1 MTTMAAGAVFGAG
14 AVATQGTQAHADA
27 KSDVQSAQNRVD
39 AAKAK
44 VDELSKGK
52 DVTEVQGGIP
62 ADLQKQLT
70 DAQNNVNNAQKTLDD
85 TAGYLQYYQNQK
97 ASLQQKLDEATS
109 ASNALSTTDPAYQQ
123 SRVAYYTAKYA
134 VQDNDAQIQNATGW
148 VKSYTIQLQQAKDKL
163 ATIQSQT
170 NSYGAKTVTVK
181 KVDHSALDAAKKEYK
196 AAVKA
201 LDEAKA
207 KADAPAKTVTYDV
220 PAVGKHNAFTKTAE
234 AKKAEVKHEAA
245 KKAAKHEAKKHVA
258 KKATKKATKKHAKKH
273 VIKKIVK
280 KAKHLFSVRIKA
292 KKVYAYKT
300 IALHKAGRKVEKK
313 GTKLYVYKIVK
324 KGNKQFYKLAGNR
337 VITANKHYVVRV
349 K

>member
-14 AVATQGTQAHADA
+14 VVATQGTQAHADA
-27 KSDVQSAQNRVD
+27 KSDVQAAQNRVD

-163 ATIQSQT
+163 ATIQSQA

-181 KVDHSALDAAKKEYK
+181 KVDQAALDAAKKEYK
-196 AAVKA
+196 AAVMA

-207 KADAPAKTVTYDV
+207 KSDAPIKAVTYDV
-220 PAVGKHNAFTKTAE
+220 PSVGKHNKFTKTAE
-234 AKKAEVKHEAA
+234 AKKAEVKHEA
-245 KKAAKHEAKKHVA
+245 KKHVA
-258 KKATKKATKKHAKKH
+258 KKATKKAKKH

-280 KAKHLFSVRIKA
+280 KAKHLFSVRIKV

-324 KGNKQFYKLAGNR
+324 KGNKEFYKIAGNR
-337 VITANKHYVVRV
+337 VITANKHYVVKV